1 MVLWK
6 HCLYIFVSA
15 QLCHHLDQNGDF
27 PIHDTEKYNSTKE
40 KFKRKTLW
48 NAKGDWSWNISVC
61 FGFCR
66 ISCLQ
71 FNILDLIIYMC
82 LWLSIV
88 KLLHHF
94 ILMPHLHDGGQ
105 ELFIKFKIS
114 FISVWNTQL
123 WIPYWVLLSYGE
135 SRMDFHYNCCR
146 SYNTVMVKFFWVPP
160 ETLPMWS
167 YLRGGY
173 FQVRVWHGQC
183 SKTSH
188 KL

>member
-1 MVLWK
+1 M
-6 HCLYIFVSA
+6 IAAFFPNP
-15 QLCHHLDQNGDF
+15 HLNLV
-27 PIHDTEKYNSTKE
+27 HTWYC
-40 KFKRKTLW
+40 
-48 NAKGDWSWNISVC
+48 C
-61 FGFCR
+61 FGPKLFWCK
-66 ISCLQ
+66 IKVVLVQKLFWSKSC
-71 FNILDLIIYMC
+71 
-82 LWLSIV
+82 
-88 KLLHHF
+88 
-94 ILMPHLHDGGQ
+94 HLHDRGQ